1 MKPSLLVCAVA
12 GMLIAGGAF
21 ASGVDL
27 TANACPGSAGAAAS
41 YTDLD
46 CAGGQS
52 LVLVVSFEPS
62 VNYYDLLGVDW
73 VLDVFTAGDLASTTG
88 FWSFAGANAD
98 AFTLANTIPAAQ
110 CDGFTRDVW
119 TAPGSGNYWSAVVR
133 DPGVLRIAAGVYRP
147 GNRSAVVDQRIFA
160 ARITIDTASS
170 LERGG
175 SLAGCC
181 EFATELVLQQLIPA
195 TANGGPVYPL
205 TTPGLASNR
214 LVVGCPM
221 AVPTAHRTWGGL
233 KSLYR

>member
-1 MKPSLLVCAVA
+1 MKPSLPVYAVA
-12 GMLIAGGAF
+12 GMLIASSAF

-27 TANACPGSAGAAAS
+27 TANACPGSAGAGAA

-62 VNYYDLLGVDW
+62 VNYTDLVGADW
-73 VLDVFTAGDLASTTG
+73 VLDVFTAGDLASTTN
-88 FWSFAGANAD
+88 FWNFAGANA
-98 AFTLANTIPAAQ
+98 AAVTLANSIPAAQ

-119 TAPGSGNYWSAVVR
+119 TIAGSGSAWQAAVHE
-133 DPGVLRIAAGVYRP
+133 PGVLRIWGNVYRP
-147 GNRSAVVDQRIFA
+147 RNYPSVVDQQIFA

-175 SLAGCC
+175 SLPGCC
-181 EFATELVLQQLIPA
+181 EFATEFVLQQLVPM
-195 TANGGPVYPL
+195 TANAGPMFPL

-221 AVPTAHRTWGGL
+221 AVPAVHRTWGEL